1 MICVPMSLESSVQV
15 LGLES
20 TLYTLGTWERVQV
33 CVRMDWMNESRK
45 VVIYEEINHLNSA

>member
-33 CVRMDWMNESRK
+33 CVHMDWMNESRK